1 MEAGA
6 LSALIEDRPNMRG
19 PVGDRNVF
27 VTSSRIYSVLRAVVG
42 DDAPTFPDVES
53 RREFLSAALG
63 RRVEFL
69 GETVL
74 RAKFWYVPV
83 RHPLTSH
90 WFGVLVKNGEQS
102 EGFASQ
108 ASGGR
113 VGMISLDCLRD
124 LRLSPALVDLKKK
137 RVFRRIG
144 LFATELFKEVRGCE
158 PKSWLRFL
166 NSISG
171 KTVIEVTVPQQLGK
185 DSLHLCGDHVLSY
198 LIMVLRLQT
207 FELESLF
214 QSHSSSPPMLLP
226 RLLPER
232 GPTAQDLRKRLDS
245 LIGAASEVTRSNEA
259 PQSPLC
265 LGPTE
270 SDVMCNLPP
279 FPTLQAPQSGRHRRP
294 GGESTETKGFGGE
307 IQSGRTAEI
316 AILGRTGGVM
326 GRELDA
332 VKERFLMAL
341 HEREEV
347 DRMLRECTRDLSTS
361 LSILGR
367 ERPQSLQMAGV
378 AVPALIP
385 RAPVLTNG
393 DAAMTQAEHL
403 VLSALR
409 IAEAKES
416 AMATAGKLPDLSVPD
431 PSPGSAALSVT
442 VSARSL
448 LLCPR
453 SAGCT
458 TQIVAQGESLA
469 ESATRMAIEEE
480 MIESEQE
487 EGLMG
492 WLGSYQ
498 SGHSIDSDGL
508 ARLAPGRWLNDSAMN
523 FFGRVITFLGAEFES
538 SSPLTFVNSV
548 VMEMMKLIDIEAMQR
563 TKKAADWQVE
573 RERGKAT
580 GGSTGSRNVD
590 TKWKEREADLRSWW
604 VHRLRRMGK
613 RFKPYGGKDLF
624 CVFNHSDAHWLAGY
638 VKGGEKGA
646 VKENETLP
654 MLTVYTLDSLP
665 PTQISIPGLLYPFF
679 KATACGDDLIGGDDD
694 IPMQAYALT
703 VPCQRNGYD
712 CGPHILGWLIT
723 MITGIDFQEV
733 DHAVAARVRVALRNV
748 VTYVFEE
755 PRWWAEK
762 RGRSRVWGVLKGTLG
777 SGGSE
782 PAPP

>member
-1 MEAGA
+1 MDTEPGEVPVGVISSGGTGSSLETVGESGPARCAPGPSQTATRRFPPPVILIPHVLPPPPPPNPPAVRSTPGRPANNISQNPPALPSHDLVAICSILNSSVGHSGYGPVDRLVSELRELRLGWASMKEGGEFWGDFHINDQLMEAGA

-53 RREFLSAALG
+53 RREFLSVALG
-63 RRVEFL
+63 GRVEFL
-69 GETVL
+69 GETAL
-74 RAKFWYVPV
+74 RAKFCALELGLL
-83 RHPLTSH
+83 LT
-90 WFGVLVKNGEQS
+90 
-102 EGFASQ
+102 A
-108 ASGGR
+108 
-113 VGMISLDCLRD
+113 CLN
-124 LRLSPALVDLKKK
+124 VQ
-137 RVFRRIG
+137 
-144 LFATELFKEVRGCE
+144 C
-158 PKSWLRFL
+158 
-166 NSISG
+166 
-171 KTVIEVTVPQQLGK
+171 
-185 DSLHLCGDHVLSY
+185 
-198 LIMVLRLQT
+198 
-207 FELESLF
+207 
-214 QSHSSSPPMLLP
+214 P
-226 RLLPER
+226 R
-232 GPTAQDLRKRLDS
+232 
-245 LIGAASEVTRSNEA
+245 TRSNEA

-294 GGESTETKGFGGE
+294 GGGSTETKGFGGE

-347 DRMLRECTRDLSTS
+347 DRMLRECARDLSTS

-385 RAPVLTNG
+385 RPSKKRAVSAVAATTEHIQAPVCDPPTVSSGYANGAGAPVLTNG
-393 DAAMTQAEHL
+393 DAAITRAEHL

-431 PSPGSAALSVT
+431 PSPGSAALGVM
-442 VSARSL
+442 VSARSP

-458 TQIVAQGESLA
+458 TKIVAQGESLA

-538 SSPLTFVNSV
+538 SPPLTFVNSV
-548 VMEMMKLIDIEAMQR
+548 ATEMMKLIDIEAMQR

-646 VKENETLP
+646 MKENETLP

-712 CGPHILGWLIT
+712 CGPHVLGWLIA
-723 MITGIDFQEV
+723 MITGMDFQEV
-733 DHAVAARVRVALRNV
+733 NHAVAARVRVALRNV
-748 VTYVFEE
+748 VTYVSEE
-755 PRWWAEK
+755 P
-762 RGRSRVWGVLKGTLG
+762 
-777 SGGSE
+777 
-782 PAPP
+782 